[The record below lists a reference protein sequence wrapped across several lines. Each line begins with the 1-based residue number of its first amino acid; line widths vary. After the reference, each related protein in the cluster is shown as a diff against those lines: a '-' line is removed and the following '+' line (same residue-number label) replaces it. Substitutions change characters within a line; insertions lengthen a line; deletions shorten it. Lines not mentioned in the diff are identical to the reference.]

1 MGILK
6 ETKSEFK
13 KMDKRNLWGN
23 DKIQKWKAGGNYKI
37 SELKIVKSELFMK
50 YLKSVSDRNVRQLNV
65 LMWTPKFVFTM
76 NNDRIRL
83 HLL

>member
-1 MGILK
+1 MESVGKLQDISEAK
-6 ETKSEFK
+6 IEKSE
-13 KMDKRNLWGN
+13 R
-23 DKIQKWKAGGNYKI
+23 
-37 SELKIVKSELFMK
+37 FMK